1 MAQESRLVVVI
12 DSQNAERNAR
22 NLGNELVSIE
32 RKGEFA
38 SKSMDSLSVATRA
51 LAGHMAGLV
60 TVGAAISK
68 MDTYTGL
75 QNRLKLVTN
84 NQAELN
90 KATEDTFQIAQ
101 KTYSAWDSVLQVYQ
115 RFSDNAKTL
124 NLTMDDT
131 ARLTETVSKAVAISG
146 ASAEAADAALV
157 QFGQALASGTLR
169 GEELNS
175 VMEQTPA
182 LAKAIAK
189 GMGITVGELRSVAA
203 EGKITSQEI
212 VKALRNVQDEVD
224 ALFAKTD
231 ITIGQSLTLLNN
243 EITKFVGEAGKGSG
257 AAQALSGSIQLLA
270 NNLNLIADSA
280 FAIGIGLMT
289 KAVLTKTVAVQA
301 SIAAS
306 TKQVFATIAERNA
319 NIAAAKAEVESA
331 LAEAQSTQVTLTNIK
346 ATHAQIM
353 AEIELEKVRLKAQI
367 TEQGRTA
374 TITRMAQLGRL
385 QAQVALEVAAA
396 ETAQSASSARLSAA
410 LTAQSVATSRL
421 ALAKSALMA
430 IFSPMGLAI
439 AATAASFYLLS
450 SSSDEVKESLAT
462 QSDSVSDLT
471 DKYIKLN
478 TVQALTEGVRLR
490 KEIEQQNDA
499 IDDASGAIKRFAY
512 IQKELFK
519 LSGSDYEDYQNAIK
533 SIATGAS
540 DAGDLLKKMISSGRF
555 SQTQIDKLIEFSS
568 AVAESKNK
576 IEQGNTALKLLNA
589 TSGQHVEVTAESI
602 KQLTIQTNLTKVAT
616 QNFTD
621 MKTQMLDSLR
631 AQVEFI
637 RLNGGSEEQV
647 KSLNKVIQAYSLNQ
661 ISATDAVS
669 KFNSTAKVPVDN
681 IKKLQEYAIKTDQ
694 SKIALN
700 QANAELKKQN
710 DLRNEYLKQHQTV
723 LGAQQGETNELNNQV
738 AAQEKLN
745 KLRDNANKDN
755 LKNDFLIKNTK
766 AFGGGEKGLDKARA
780 ASEFYTDNKIPMT
793 RSLTGQEYAIFEAW
807 YKKQKEVKD
816 LQESIS
822 ESTRKQTKEVE
833 KQTKEAAK
841 QAVLLA
847 GNDEKSR
854 NMLRVYLAFRNAGLG
869 DKQARVM
876 TAQVGRE
883 TDFRNEAMFGSHKDA
898 NNGYT
903 NTGFLS
909 WQKSRSTKLMQSLQ
923 GQGVL
928 DKNGKIQQT
937 QDALDAMA
945 KHAVQEAM
953 TDKSYSKSKAAL
965 LNDDLD
971 YRSLERIVAK
981 NLVGWDYD
989 GKKLGKAKASQHLA
1003 KQDSYYN
1010 QLSKILGDNP
1020 EAVSKA
1026 IGDLSKLEDEA
1037 YKARAK
1043 TLEEVKQLQAT
1054 YDSETVARSK
1064 KREEEINK
1072 ATILGQSNLIPKINE
1087 RYDAE
1092 DKLAQKQFDFE
1103 VNGYKWTEEQKL
1115 DYTYET
1121 NSLRLVAE
1129 GKLSEDQR
1137 KVALDGLKL
1146 QKQQEL
1152 GLLKLAQ
1159 EQRLFQARLSL
1170 LSETQAMQERYRLER
1185 EEIHKNTKLSIE
1197 ERQKLIALSKA
1208 NQDKETRDKVNNA
1221 VQNWGGIQAD
1231 MNGTGEFFRQDQE
1244 RFSRLNAAN
1253 DLADSQFA
1261 ATDLN
1266 EQNSLD
1272 GLNAQFEA
1280 GLIKQQ
1286 DYENQKTAII
1296 QAAQDQRNQ
1305 IAAEH
1310 AKNVQDIED
1319 KYQQDRL
1326 NTQIAFG
1333 GQMMGSLTSM
1343 FGSMFGEQSKA
1354 YKIMFAADKAYAIAA
1369 AGIAIQQNIAAASK
1383 AGFPLNIPLI
1393 AGAVA
1398 QGASIIANI
1407 RAIKDQG
1414 FADGGYTGSGRKYE
1428 PAGIVHKGEVVWSQ
1442 EDIKRW
1448 GGVGLVENMRK
1459 SANPEAF
1466 INNHAINNTS
1476 AENVFNRS
1484 FLSSKAFNDNQNISN
1499 IFNRPTRENQIIVNA
1514 FKPSKDAASRSEDVQ
1529 SITNQYAGNNT
1540 SFSEVLDKSIQS
1552 SKSFNASKSIIS
1564 SLSNSKVLNSN
1575 VSNSTVQN
1583 AEKELLKEVSIF
1595 KDNGFADGGYTGKGK
1610 KYEIAGAVHKGEIVW
1625 SQDDI
1630 KKWGGVD
1637 KVEQMRRATSPESFV
1652 SNYAQNHTTFESILN
1667 RANQSSRIFNQS
1679 KEISNIFNKS
1689 VQDDQIIYKGNGN
1702 VPTSA
1707 TSDLYHDGKV
1717 YFSSNG
1723 LVQDR
1728 SNLDDVQ
1735 DFTLGRTSRPQAEI
1749 MPSIEPSTPTINF
1762 KIEVINQV
1770 SGATVEA
1777 EQLDEQ
1783 TVRIIVTDE
1792 LDKQLPRKVP
1802 KLVSD
1807 QIANPNSTISR
1818 SLTENTTARRNRT

>member
-1 MAQESRLVVVI
+1 MAVFYCLEESQMAQEARLVIVI
-12 DSQNAERNAR
+12 DSERAKR
-22 NLGNELVSIE
+22 TAQDLSVELDSITK
-32 RKGEFA
+32 KGDFA
-38 SKSMDSLSVATRA
+38 SKSMDRMSVATRA
-51 LAGHMAGLV
+51 LAGYMAGLL
-60 TVGAAISK
+60 TVGSAISK

-84 NQAELN
+84 NQVELN
-90 KATEDTFQIAQ
+90 KATEDTFRIAQ

-212 VKALRNVQDEVD
+212 VKALKNVQDEVD

-396 ETAQSASSARLSAA
+396 ETAQSAASSRLSAA

-555 SQTQIDKLIEFSS
+555 SQNQIDKLIEFSS

-589 TSGQHVEVTAESI
+589 TSRQHVEVTAESI

-669 KFNSTAKVPVDN
+669 KFNSTAKIPAEN
-681 IKKLQEYAIKTDQ
+681 IKGLQDHATKTDQ

-723 LGAQQGETNELNNQV
+723 LAAQQGETNELNNQV

-745 KLRDNANKDN
+745 KLRDNANKDI

-793 RSLTGQEYAIFEAW
+793 RSLTSQEAAIFEAW
-807 YKKQKEVKD
+807 YKKQKEAKD
-816 LQESIS
+816 LQESIT
-822 ESTRKQTKEVE
+822 ESSRKQTKESE
-833 KQTKEAAK
+833 KKLKITQAELEVAKRSAALIESSGLGK
-841 QAVLLA
+841 YAESKGIPSSVIAGLLA
-847 GNDEKSR
+847 QESQGIREAKSHTGAIGYFQTTSGYRKQNNMSVADSYDLEKSGKIVID
-854 NMLRVYLAFRNAGLG
+854 NIAKVYEKTGDLAQAILSHNAGEG
-869 DKQARVM
+869 GARQFTKTGKVKGS
-876 TAQVGRE
+876 AE
-883 TDFRNEAMFGSHKDA
+883 RNKEVSQ
-898 NNGYT
+898 Y
-903 NTGFLS
+903 
-909 WQKSRSTKLMQSLQ
+909 
-923 GQGVL
+923 
-928 DKNGKIQQT
+928 
-937 QDALDAMA
+937 
-945 KHAVQEAM
+945 
-953 TDKSYSKSKAAL
+953 
-965 LNDDLD
+965 
-971 YRSLERIVAK
+971 VAK
-981 NLVGWDYD
+981 VSRYSDIIAGGVGKGGLSD
-989 GKKLGKAKASQHLA
+989 GDSDRAYGKQ
-1003 KQDSYYN
+1003 
-1010 QLSKILGDNP
+1010 I
-1020 EAVSKA
+1020 
-1026 IGDLSKLEDEA
+1026 
-1037 YKARAK
+1037 KAR
-1043 TLEEVKQLQAT
+1043 LELVKQGLNLQEQYEEEQAKRT
-1054 YDSETVARSK
+1054 KARN
-1064 KREEEINK
+1064 EEINL
-1072 ATILGQSNLIPKINE
+1072 AQQTGQTALIPKIKE
-1087 RYDAE
+1087 RYKAQDELA
-1092 DKLAQKQFDFE
+1092 KLQQDFE
-1103 VNGYKWTEEQKL
+1103 VNGYKWTEKQKL
-1115 DYTYET
+1115 EYTYET

-1137 KVALDGLKL
+1137 KVALGGLEL

-1159 EQRLFQARLSL
+1159 EQRLFQAEQFMLGEMERIKKRYALEYDEISKITDL
-1170 LSETQAMQERYRLER
+1170 EERRRKMSAFQADFIRNGVGNPTIDQYDTSSQFLKSTNYTKPKQTNMQVLDEDYAQTYQKLKDNLAAVLESEKASYQERLEA
-1185 EEIHKNTKLSIE
+1185 
-1197 ERQKLIALSKA
+1197 ERVFKEARQQMDNEYHLKA
-1208 NQDKETRDKVNNA
+1208 IDARKADHDSQLQLYSQMISSASST
-1221 VQNWGGIQAD
+1221 WGGLTQIVKDAR
-1231 MNGTGEFFRQDQE
+1231 GEN
-1244 RFSRLNAAN
+1244 SRSFKAMFIAQQSFAIASAIISAHL
-1253 DLADSQFA
+1253 A
-1261 ATDLN
+1261 ATQVAADATIPFFGAKIAASTAMLAMGYAN
-1266 EQNSLD
+1266 
-1272 GLNAQFEA
+1272 A
-1280 GLIKQQ
+1280 GLI
-1286 DYENQKTAII
+1286 A
-1296 QAAQDQRNQ
+1296 
-1305 IAAEH
+1305 
-1310 AKNVQDIED
+1310 
-1319 KYQQDRL
+1319 
-1326 NTQIAFG
+1326 
-1333 GQMMGSLTSM
+1333 GQT
-1343 FGSMFGEQSKA
+1343 
-1354 YKIMFAADKAYAIAA
+1354 I
-1369 AGIAIQQNIAAASK
+1369 
-1383 AGFPLNIPLI
+1383 AGF
-1393 AGAVA
+1393 
-1398 QGASIIANI
+1398 S
-1407 RAIKDQG
+1407 
-1414 FADGGYTGSGRKYE
+1414 DGGFTGSGGKYQ
-1428 PAGIVHKGEVVWSQ
+1428 PAGIVHKGEIVWSQ

-1448 GGVGLVENMRK
+1448 GGVGLVEKMRK

-1466 INNHAINNTS
+1466 LNN
-1476 AENVFNRS
+1476 
-1484 FLSSKAFNDNQNISN
+1484 
-1499 IFNRPTRENQIIVNA
+1499 
-1514 FKPSKDAASRSEDVQ
+1514 
-1529 SITNQYAGNNT
+1529 
-1540 SFSEVLDKSIQS
+1540 
-1552 SKSFNASKSIIS
+1552 NAS
-1564 SLSNSKVLNSN
+1564 
-1575 VSNSTVQN
+1575 
-1583 AEKELLKEVSIF
+1583 
-1595 KDNGFADGGYTGKGK
+1595 ADS
-1610 KYEIAGAVHKGEIVW
+1610 V
-1625 SQDDI
+1625 
-1630 KKWGGVD
+1630 
-1637 KVEQMRRATSPESFV
+1637 MRRAMMSSNAFIES
-1652 SNYAQNHTTFESILN
+1652 QK
-1667 RANQSSRIFNQS
+1667 QSDIFNQP
-1679 KEISNIFNKS
+1679 
-1689 VQDDQIIYKGNGN
+1689 VQDTQIIYKGNRS
-1702 VPTSA
+1702 VPITSSSA
-1707 TSDLYHDGKV
+1707 SSDLFHDGKV

-1723 LVQDR
+1723 FVQDR
-1728 SNLDDVQ
+1728 SNLEDVQ
-1735 DFTLGRTSRPQAEI
+1735 DFTMGQAARPQAEI
-1749 MPSIEPSTPTINF
+1749 MPSIEPASPTINF

-1783 TVRIIVTDE
+1783 TVRIIVKDE
-1792 LDKQLPRKVP
+1792 LDKQLPRTVP

-1807 QIANPNSTISR
+1807 QIGNPNSTISR
-1818 SLTENTTARRNRT
+1818 SLAENTTARRNR

>member
-1 MAQESRLVVVI
+1 
-12 DSQNAERNAR
+12 
-22 NLGNELVSIE
+22 
-32 RKGEFA
+32 
-38 SKSMDSLSVATRA
+38 
-51 LAGHMAGLV
+51 
-60 TVGAAISK
+60 
-68 MDTYTGL
+68 
-75 QNRLKLVTN
+75 
-84 NQAELN
+84 
-90 KATEDTFQIAQ
+90 
-101 KTYSAWDSVLQVYQ
+101 

-212 VKALRNVQDEVD
+212 VKALKNVQDEVD

-396 ETAQSASSARLSAA
+396 ETAQSAASSRLSAA

-555 SQTQIDKLIEFSS
+555 SQNQIDKLIEFSS

-589 TSGQHVEVTAESI
+589 TSRQHVEVTAESI

-669 KFNSTAKVPVDN
+669 KFNSTAKIPAEN
-681 IKKLQEYAIKTDQ
+681 IKGLQDHATKTDQ

-723 LGAQQGETNELNNQV
+723 LAAQQGETNELNNQV

-745 KLRDNANKDN
+745 KLRDNANKDI

-793 RSLTGQEYAIFEAW
+793 RSLTSQEAAIFEAW
-807 YKKQKEVKD
+807 YKKQKEAKD
-816 LQESIS
+816 LQESIT
-822 ESTRKQTKEVE
+822 ESSRKQTKESE
-833 KQTKEAAK
+833 KKLKITQAELEVAKRSAALIESSGLGK
-841 QAVLLA
+841 YAESKGIPSSVIAGLLA
-847 GNDEKSR
+847 QESQGIREAKSHTGAIGYFQTTSGYRKQNNMSVADSYDLEKSGKIVID
-854 NMLRVYLAFRNAGLG
+854 NIAKVYEKTGDLAQAILSHNAGEG
-869 DKQARVM
+869 GARQFTKTGKVKGS
-876 TAQVGRE
+876 AE
-883 TDFRNEAMFGSHKDA
+883 RNKEVSQ
-898 NNGYT
+898 Y
-903 NTGFLS
+903 
-909 WQKSRSTKLMQSLQ
+909 
-923 GQGVL
+923 
-928 DKNGKIQQT
+928 
-937 QDALDAMA
+937 
-945 KHAVQEAM
+945 
-953 TDKSYSKSKAAL
+953 
-965 LNDDLD
+965 
-971 YRSLERIVAK
+971 VAK
-981 NLVGWDYD
+981 VSRYSDIIAGGVGKGGLSD
-989 GKKLGKAKASQHLA
+989 GDSDRAYGKQ
-1003 KQDSYYN
+1003 
-1010 QLSKILGDNP
+1010 I
-1020 EAVSKA
+1020 
-1026 IGDLSKLEDEA
+1026 
-1037 YKARAK
+1037 KAR
-1043 TLEEVKQLQAT
+1043 LELVKQGLNLQEQYEEEQAKRT
-1054 YDSETVARSK
+1054 KARN
-1064 KREEEINK
+1064 EEINL
-1072 ATILGQSNLIPKINE
+1072 AQQTGQTALIPKIKE
-1087 RYDAE
+1087 RYKAQDELA
-1092 DKLAQKQFDFE
+1092 KLQQDFE
-1103 VNGYKWTEEQKL
+1103 VNGYKWTEKQKL
-1115 DYTYET
+1115 EYTYET

-1137 KVALDGLKL
+1137 KVALGGLEL

-1159 EQRLFQARLSL
+1159 EQRLFQAEQFMLGEMERIKKRYALEYDEISKITDL
-1170 LSETQAMQERYRLER
+1170 EERRRKMSAFQADFIRNGVGNPTIDQYDTSSQFLKSTNYTKPKQTNMQVLDEDYAQTYQKLKDNLAAVLESEKASYQERLEA
-1185 EEIHKNTKLSIE
+1185 
-1197 ERQKLIALSKA
+1197 ERVFKEARQQMDNEYHLKA
-1208 NQDKETRDKVNNA
+1208 IDARKADHDSQLQLYSQMISSASST
-1221 VQNWGGIQAD
+1221 WGGLTQIVKDAR
-1231 MNGTGEFFRQDQE
+1231 GEN
-1244 RFSRLNAAN
+1244 SRSFKAMFIAQQSFAIASAIISAHL
-1253 DLADSQFA
+1253 A
-1261 ATDLN
+1261 ATQVAADATIPFFGAKIAASTAMLAMGYAN
-1266 EQNSLD
+1266 
-1272 GLNAQFEA
+1272 A
-1280 GLIKQQ
+1280 GLI
-1286 DYENQKTAII
+1286 A
-1296 QAAQDQRNQ
+1296 
-1305 IAAEH
+1305 
-1310 AKNVQDIED
+1310 
-1319 KYQQDRL
+1319 
-1326 NTQIAFG
+1326 
-1333 GQMMGSLTSM
+1333 GQT
-1343 FGSMFGEQSKA
+1343 
-1354 YKIMFAADKAYAIAA
+1354 I
-1369 AGIAIQQNIAAASK
+1369 
-1383 AGFPLNIPLI
+1383 AGF
-1393 AGAVA
+1393 
-1398 QGASIIANI
+1398 S
-1407 RAIKDQG
+1407 
-1414 FADGGYTGSGRKYE
+1414 DGGFTGSGGKYQ
-1428 PAGIVHKGEVVWSQ
+1428 PAGIVHKGEIVWSQ

-1448 GGVGLVENMRK
+1448 GGVGLVEKMRK

-1466 INNHAINNTS
+1466 LNN
-1476 AENVFNRS
+1476 
-1484 FLSSKAFNDNQNISN
+1484 
-1499 IFNRPTRENQIIVNA
+1499 
-1514 FKPSKDAASRSEDVQ
+1514 
-1529 SITNQYAGNNT
+1529 
-1540 SFSEVLDKSIQS
+1540 
-1552 SKSFNASKSIIS
+1552 NAS
-1564 SLSNSKVLNSN
+1564 
-1575 VSNSTVQN
+1575 
-1583 AEKELLKEVSIF
+1583 
-1595 KDNGFADGGYTGKGK
+1595 ADS
-1610 KYEIAGAVHKGEIVW
+1610 V
-1625 SQDDI
+1625 
-1630 KKWGGVD
+1630 
-1637 KVEQMRRATSPESFV
+1637 MRRAMMSSSAFIESQKQ
-1652 SNYAQNHTTFESILN
+1652 AD
-1667 RANQSSRIFNQS
+1667 IFNQP
-1679 KEISNIFNKS
+1679 
-1689 VQDDQIIYKGNGN
+1689 VQDTQIIYKGNRDT
-1702 VPTSA
+1702 PKLASSA
-1707 TSDLYHDGKV
+1707 NSDLFHDGKV

-1723 LVQDR
+1723 IVQDR

-1749 MPSIEPSTPTINF
+1749 MPSIEQSSPTINF
-1762 KIEVINQV
+1762 KIEVVNQV

-1777 EQLDEQ
+1777 EQLDEK

-1818 SLTENTTARRNRT
+1818 SLTENTTARRNR

>member
-1 MAQESRLVVVI
+1 MAQESRLVIVI

-51 LAGHMAGLV
+51 LAGHMAGLL
-60 TVGAAISK
+60 TVGSAISK

-90 KATEDTFQIAQ
+90 KATEDTFRIAQ

-212 VKALRNVQDEVD
+212 VKALRNVESDVD

-257 AAQALSGSIQLLA
+257 AAQVLAGSVQTLA
-270 NNLNLIADSA
+270 SNIDLIADGA
-280 FAIGIGLMT
+280 LVVGIGYITRAILIKSAAIKEGMAST
-289 KAVLTKTVAVQA
+289 LASRQA
-301 SIAAS
+301 SVLNAQAEYAEATAAL
-306 TKQVFATIAERNA
+306 N
-319 NIAAAKAEVESA
+319 AAKAH
-331 LAEAQSTQVTLTNIK
+331 LANVRATNAETQAK
-346 ATHAQIM
+346 FGATA
-353 AEIELEKVRLKAQI
+353 A
-367 TEQGRTA
+367 A
-374 TITRMAQLGRL
+374 TRYA
-385 QAQVALEVAAA
+385 QAQAAV
-396 ETAQSASSARLSAA
+396 TAATNAQTAAQTRLSAA
-410 LTAQSVATSRL
+410 SSLVGSIGSRAL
-421 ALAKSALMA
+421 GLIGGPIGAITLGVSALAATYTYFKGKAEEANRTLAEQAEVANRTAEELKGLKGEAKTKAINDLTTAFKAQNEELKKTEMAVGSALIDIQNYGKGNVELTRISNEARLGTISYKEAMEQ
-430 IFSPMGLAI
+430 LAKQKLPPSLRD
-439 AATAASFYLLS
+439 AL
-450 SSSDEVKESLAT
+450 KE
-462 QSDSVSDLT
+462 QI
-471 DKYIKLN
+471 DKYNEAYEKADKTKTAIKLFGIEV
-478 TVQALTEGVRLR
+478 TLTGN
-490 KEIEQQNDA
+490 KAQNAAIEQQKHADA
-499 IDDASGAIKRFAY
+499 
-512 IQKELFK
+512 
-519 LSGSDYEDYQNAIK
+519 
-533 SIATGAS
+533 
-540 DAGDLLKKMISSGRF
+540 
-555 SQTQIDKLIEFSS
+555 
-568 AVAESKNK
+568 
-576 IEQGNTALKLLNA
+576 
-589 TSGQHVEVTAESI
+589 
-602 KQLTIQTNLTKVAT
+602 
-616 QNFTD
+616 
-621 MKTQMLDSLR
+621 
-631 AQVEFI
+631 
-637 RLNGGSEEQV
+637 
-647 KSLNKVIQAYSLNQ
+647 
-661 ISATDAVS
+661 
-669 KFNSTAKVPVDN
+669 
-681 IKKLQEYAIKTDQ
+681 
-694 SKIALN
+694 
-700 QANAELKKQN
+700 
-710 DLRNEYLKQHQTV
+710 
-723 LGAQQGETNELNNQV
+723 
-738 AAQEKLN
+738 
-745 KLRDNANKDN
+745 
-755 LKNDFLIKNTK
+755 IKNTK
-766 AFGGGEKGLDKARA
+766 QAADEAQKSLQKLYADKLWDTQFVEIVMKKGFSESQANDLLKLYKDSLAKGLKAADREA
-780 ASEFYTDNKIPMT
+780 MKALTDTWKAEESIKAITDARTDSIREQNKELKNQQKVLSVNAKVLANASKFGFADLESKYKLPSGTLSAIHMIESKGNAKAYNKE
-793 RSLTGQEYAIFEAW
+793 TGATGGFQFLEGTA
-807 YKKQKEVKD
+807 KQYGVKD
-816 LQESIS
+816 RTDLAQSAEG
-822 ESTRKQTKEVE
+822 
-833 KQTKEAAK
+833 AAK
-841 QAVLLA
+841 YMSYLLKLFKGDLEKAVRAYHA
-847 GNDEKSR
+847 GEGNVMKGKGIGKNNNQYWKDYQSY
-854 NMLRVYLAFRNAGLG
+854 MAGI
-869 DKQARVM
+869 
-876 TAQVGRE
+876 
-883 TDFRNEAMFGSHKDA
+883 
-898 NNGYT
+898 NGYSAGDISSKDFDKLIQDT
-903 NTGFLS
+903 
-909 WQKSRSTKLMQSLQ
+909 TKMAEEQAKLRLQ
-923 GQGVL
+923 LENEVANQVT
-928 DKNGKIQQT
+928 KIR
-937 QDALDAMA
+937 
-945 KHAVQEAM
+945 
-953 TDKSYSKSKAAL
+953 
-965 LNDDLD
+965 ND
-971 YRSLERIVAK
+971 
-981 NLVGWDYD
+981 
-989 GKKLGKAKASQHLA
+989 LA
-1003 KQDSYYN
+1003 K
-1010 QLSKILGDNP
+1010 
-1020 EAVSKA
+1020 
-1026 IGDLSKLEDEA
+1026 KLEDVDKANFSPERKA
-1037 YKARAK
+1037 EIKAELQARADNDIAIA
-1043 TLEEVKQLQAT
+1043 EQAT
-1054 YDSETVARSK
+1054 KTKLDSFRDYTK
-1064 KREEEINK
+1064 
-1072 ATILGQSNLIPKINE
+1072 
-1087 RYDAE
+1087 
-1092 DKLAQKQFDFE
+1092 
-1103 VNGYKWTEEQKL
+1103 TEEQILKDSYAKRQFEAEHDL
-1115 DYTYET
+1115 DLT
-1121 NSLRLVAE
+1121 N
-1129 GKLSEDQR
+1129 DQR
-1137 KVALDGLKL
+1137 KEAVDLLAQQLK
-1146 QKQQEL
+1146 QEL
-1152 GLLKLAQ
+1152 GLMQLAQ

-1185 EEIHKNTKLSIE
+1185 EEILKNTKLSIE

-1231 MNGTGEFFRQDQE
+1231 MNGAGEFFRQDQE

-1305 IAAEH
+1305 IATEY
-1310 AKNVQDIED
+1310 AKNAQDIED

-1414 FADGGYTGSGRKYE
+1414 FAEGGYTGRGGKYQ

-1448 GGVGLVENMRK
+1448 GGVGLVEKMRK

-1466 INNHAINNTS
+1466 LNN
-1476 AENVFNRS
+1476 
-1484 FLSSKAFNDNQNISN
+1484 
-1499 IFNRPTRENQIIVNA
+1499 
-1514 FKPSKDAASRSEDVQ
+1514 
-1529 SITNQYAGNNT
+1529 
-1540 SFSEVLDKSIQS
+1540 
-1552 SKSFNASKSIIS
+1552 NAS
-1564 SLSNSKVLNSN
+1564 
-1575 VSNSTVQN
+1575 
-1583 AEKELLKEVSIF
+1583 
-1595 KDNGFADGGYTGKGK
+1595 ADS
-1610 KYEIAGAVHKGEIVW
+1610 V
-1625 SQDDI
+1625 
-1630 KKWGGVD
+1630 
-1637 KVEQMRRATSPESFV
+1637 MRRAMMSSNAYIESQKQ
-1652 SNYAQNHTTFESILN
+1652 AD
-1667 RANQSSRIFNQS
+1667 IFNQS
-1679 KEISNIFNKS
+1679 
-1689 VQDDQIIYKGNGN
+1689 VQDTQIIYKVNRDT
-1702 VPTSA
+1702 PKLASSA
-1707 TSDLYHDGKV
+1707 NSDLFHDGKV

-1723 LVQDR
+1723 LVQNR

-1735 DFTLGRTSRPQAEI
+1735 DFTLGRISRPQAEM

-1807 QIANPNSTISR
+1807 QIGNPNSTISR
-1818 SLTENTTARRNRT
+1818 SLTENTTARRNR

>member
-1 MAQESRLVVVI
+1 MAQEARLVIVI
-12 DSQNAERNAR
+12 DSERAKR
-22 NLGNELVSIE
+22 TAQDLSVELDSITK
-32 RKGEFA
+32 KGDFA
-38 SKSMDSLSVATRA
+38 SKSMDRMSVATRA
-51 LAGHMAGLV
+51 LAGYMAGLL
-60 TVGAAISK
+60 TVGSAISK

-84 NQAELN
+84 NQVELN
-90 KATEDTFQIAQ
+90 KATEDTFRIAQ

-212 VKALRNVQDEVD
+212 VKALKNVQDEVD

-396 ETAQSASSARLSAA
+396 ETAQSAASSRLSAA

-430 IFSPMGLAI
+430 IFSPMGLAF

-555 SQTQIDKLIEFSS
+555 SQNQIDKLIEFSS

-589 TSGQHVEVTAESI
+589 TSRQHVEVTAESI

-669 KFNSTAKVPVDN
+669 KFNSTAKIPAEN
-681 IKKLQEYAIKTDQ
+681 IKGLQDHATKTDQ

-723 LGAQQGETNELNNQV
+723 LAAQQGETNELNNQV

-745 KLRDNANKDN
+745 KLRDNANKDI

-793 RSLTGQEYAIFEAW
+793 RSLTSQEAAIFEAW
-807 YKKQKEVKD
+807 YKKQKEAKD
-816 LQESIS
+816 LQESIT
-822 ESTRKQTKEVE
+822 ESSRKQTKESE
-833 KQTKEAAK
+833 KKLKITQAELEVAKRSAALIESSGLGK
-841 QAVLLA
+841 YAESKGIPSSVIAGLLA
-847 GNDEKSR
+847 QESQGIREAKSHTGAIGYFQTTSGYRKQNNMSVADSYDLEKSGKIVID
-854 NMLRVYLAFRNAGLG
+854 NIAKVYEKTGDLAQAILSHNAGEG
-869 DKQARVM
+869 GARQFTKTGKVKGS
-876 TAQVGRE
+876 AE
-883 TDFRNEAMFGSHKDA
+883 RNKEVSQ
-898 NNGYT
+898 Y
-903 NTGFLS
+903 
-909 WQKSRSTKLMQSLQ
+909 
-923 GQGVL
+923 
-928 DKNGKIQQT
+928 
-937 QDALDAMA
+937 
-945 KHAVQEAM
+945 
-953 TDKSYSKSKAAL
+953 
-965 LNDDLD
+965 
-971 YRSLERIVAK
+971 VAK
-981 NLVGWDYD
+981 VSRYSDIIAGGVGKGGLSD
-989 GKKLGKAKASQHLA
+989 GDSDRAYGKQ
-1003 KQDSYYN
+1003 
-1010 QLSKILGDNP
+1010 I
-1020 EAVSKA
+1020 
-1026 IGDLSKLEDEA
+1026 
-1037 YKARAK
+1037 KAR
-1043 TLEEVKQLQAT
+1043 LELVKQGLNLQEQYEEEQAKRT
-1054 YDSETVARSK
+1054 KARN
-1064 KREEEINK
+1064 EEINL
-1072 ATILGQSNLIPKINE
+1072 AQQTGQTALIPKIKE
-1087 RYDAE
+1087 RYKAQDELA
-1092 DKLAQKQFDFE
+1092 KLQQDFE
-1103 VNGYKWTEEQKL
+1103 VNGYKWTEKQKL
-1115 DYTYET
+1115 EYTYET

-1137 KVALDGLKL
+1137 KVALGGLEL

-1159 EQRLFQARLSL
+1159 EQRLFQAEQFMLGEMERIKKRYALEYDEISKITDL
-1170 LSETQAMQERYRLER
+1170 EERRRKMSAFQADFIRNGVGNPTIDQYDTSSQFLKSTNYTKPKQTNMQVLDEDYAQTYQKLKDNLAAVLESEKASYQERLEA
-1185 EEIHKNTKLSIE
+1185 
-1197 ERQKLIALSKA
+1197 ERVFKEARQQMDNEYHLKA
-1208 NQDKETRDKVNNA
+1208 IDARKADHDSQLQLYSQMISSASST
-1221 VQNWGGIQAD
+1221 WGGLTQIVKDAR
-1231 MNGTGEFFRQDQE
+1231 GEN
-1244 RFSRLNAAN
+1244 SRSFKAMFIAQQSFAIASAIISAHL
-1253 DLADSQFA
+1253 A
-1261 ATDLN
+1261 ATQVAADATIPFFGAKIAASTAMLAMGYAN
-1266 EQNSLD
+1266 
-1272 GLNAQFEA
+1272 A
-1280 GLIKQQ
+1280 GLI
-1286 DYENQKTAII
+1286 A
-1296 QAAQDQRNQ
+1296 
-1305 IAAEH
+1305 
-1310 AKNVQDIED
+1310 
-1319 KYQQDRL
+1319 
-1326 NTQIAFG
+1326 
-1333 GQMMGSLTSM
+1333 GQT
-1343 FGSMFGEQSKA
+1343 
-1354 YKIMFAADKAYAIAA
+1354 I
-1369 AGIAIQQNIAAASK
+1369 
-1383 AGFPLNIPLI
+1383 AGF
-1393 AGAVA
+1393 
-1398 QGASIIANI
+1398 S
-1407 RAIKDQG
+1407 
-1414 FADGGYTGSGRKYE
+1414 DGGFTGSGGKYQ
-1428 PAGIVHKGEVVWSQ
+1428 PAGIVHKGEIVWSQ

-1448 GGVGLVENMRK
+1448 GGVGLVEKMRK

-1466 INNHAINNTS
+1466 LNN
-1476 AENVFNRS
+1476 
-1484 FLSSKAFNDNQNISN
+1484 
-1499 IFNRPTRENQIIVNA
+1499 
-1514 FKPSKDAASRSEDVQ
+1514 
-1529 SITNQYAGNNT
+1529 
-1540 SFSEVLDKSIQS
+1540 
-1552 SKSFNASKSIIS
+1552 NAS
-1564 SLSNSKVLNSN
+1564 
-1575 VSNSTVQN
+1575 
-1583 AEKELLKEVSIF
+1583 
-1595 KDNGFADGGYTGKGK
+1595 ADS
-1610 KYEIAGAVHKGEIVW
+1610 V
-1625 SQDDI
+1625 
-1630 KKWGGVD
+1630 
-1637 KVEQMRRATSPESFV
+1637 MRRAMMSSNAFIES
-1652 SNYAQNHTTFESILN
+1652 QK
-1667 RANQSSRIFNQS
+1667 QSDIFNQP
-1679 KEISNIFNKS
+1679 
-1689 VQDDQIIYKGNGN
+1689 VQDTQIIYKGNRS
-1702 VPTSA
+1702 VPITSSSA
-1707 TSDLYHDGKV
+1707 SSDLFHDGKV

-1723 LVQDR
+1723 FVQDR
-1728 SNLDDVQ
+1728 SNLEDVQ
-1735 DFTLGRTSRPQAEI
+1735 DFTMGQAARPQAEI
-1749 MPSIEPSTPTINF
+1749 MPSIEPASPTINF

-1783 TVRIIVTDE
+1783 TVRIIVKDE
-1792 LDKQLPRKVP
+1792 LDKQLPRTVP

-1807 QIANPNSTISR
+1807 QIGNPNSTISR
-1818 SLTENTTARRNRT
+1818 SLTENTTVRRNR

>member
-1 MAQESRLVVVI
+1 MAQEARLVIVI
-12 DSQNAERNAR
+12 DSERAKR
-22 NLGNELVSIE
+22 TAQDLSVELDSITK
-32 RKGEFA
+32 KGDFA
-38 SKSMDSLSVATRA
+38 SKSMDRMSVATRA
-51 LAGHMAGLV
+51 LAGYMAGLL
-60 TVGAAISK
+60 TVGSAISK

-84 NQAELN
+84 NQVELN
-90 KATEDTFQIAQ
+90 KATEDTFRIAQ

-212 VKALRNVQDEVD
+212 VKALKNVQDEVD

-396 ETAQSASSARLSAA
+396 ETAQSAASSRLSAA

-555 SQTQIDKLIEFSS
+555 SLNQIDKLIEFSS

-589 TSGQHVEVTAESI
+589 TSRQHVEVTAESI

-669 KFNSTAKVPVDN
+669 KFNSTAKIPAEN
-681 IKKLQEYAIKTDQ
+681 IKGLQDHATKTDQ

-723 LGAQQGETNELNNQV
+723 LAAQQGETNELNNQV

-745 KLRDNANKDN
+745 KLRDNANKDI

-793 RSLTGQEYAIFEAW
+793 RSLTSQEAAIFEAW
-807 YKKQKEVKD
+807 YKKQKEAKD
-816 LQESIS
+816 LQESIT
-822 ESTRKQTKEVE
+822 ESSRKQTKESE
-833 KQTKEAAK
+833 KKLKITQAELEVAKRSAALIESSGLGK
-841 QAVLLA
+841 YAESKGIPSSVIAGLLA
-847 GNDEKSR
+847 QESQGIREAKSHTGAIGYFQTTSGYRKQNNMSVADSYDLEKSGKIVID
-854 NMLRVYLAFRNAGLG
+854 NIAKVYEKTGDLAQAILSHNAGEG
-869 DKQARVM
+869 GARQFTKTGKVKGS
-876 TAQVGRE
+876 AE
-883 TDFRNEAMFGSHKDA
+883 RNKEVSQ
-898 NNGYT
+898 Y
-903 NTGFLS
+903 
-909 WQKSRSTKLMQSLQ
+909 
-923 GQGVL
+923 
-928 DKNGKIQQT
+928 
-937 QDALDAMA
+937 
-945 KHAVQEAM
+945 
-953 TDKSYSKSKAAL
+953 
-965 LNDDLD
+965 
-971 YRSLERIVAK
+971 VAK
-981 NLVGWDYD
+981 VSRYSDIIAGGVGKGGLSD
-989 GKKLGKAKASQHLA
+989 GDSDRAYGKQ
-1003 KQDSYYN
+1003 
-1010 QLSKILGDNP
+1010 I
-1020 EAVSKA
+1020 
-1026 IGDLSKLEDEA
+1026 
-1037 YKARAK
+1037 KAR
-1043 TLEEVKQLQAT
+1043 LELVKQGLNLQEQYEEEQAKRT
-1054 YDSETVARSK
+1054 KARN
-1064 KREEEINK
+1064 EEINL
-1072 ATILGQSNLIPKINE
+1072 AQQTGQTALIPKIKE
-1087 RYDAE
+1087 RYKAQDELA
-1092 DKLAQKQFDFE
+1092 KLQQDFE
-1103 VNGYKWTEEQKL
+1103 VNGYKWTEKQKL
-1115 DYTYET
+1115 EYTYET

-1137 KVALDGLKL
+1137 KVALGGLEL

-1159 EQRLFQARLSL
+1159 EQRLFQAEQFMLGEMERIKKRYALEYDEISKITDL
-1170 LSETQAMQERYRLER
+1170 EERRRKMSAFQADFIRNGVGNPTIDQYDTSSQFLKSTNYTKPKQTNMQVLDEDYAQTYQKLKDNLAAVLESEKASYQERLEA
-1185 EEIHKNTKLSIE
+1185 
-1197 ERQKLIALSKA
+1197 ERVFKEARQQMDNEYHLKA
-1208 NQDKETRDKVNNA
+1208 IDARKADHDSQLQLYSQMISSASST
-1221 VQNWGGIQAD
+1221 WGGLTQIVKDAR
-1231 MNGTGEFFRQDQE
+1231 GEN
-1244 RFSRLNAAN
+1244 SRSFKAMFIAQQSFAIASAIISAHL
-1253 DLADSQFA
+1253 A
-1261 ATDLN
+1261 ATQVAADATIPFFGAKIAASTAMLAMGYAN
-1266 EQNSLD
+1266 
-1272 GLNAQFEA
+1272 A
-1280 GLIKQQ
+1280 GLI
-1286 DYENQKTAII
+1286 A
-1296 QAAQDQRNQ
+1296 
-1305 IAAEH
+1305 
-1310 AKNVQDIED
+1310 
-1319 KYQQDRL
+1319 
-1326 NTQIAFG
+1326 
-1333 GQMMGSLTSM
+1333 GQT
-1343 FGSMFGEQSKA
+1343 
-1354 YKIMFAADKAYAIAA
+1354 I
-1369 AGIAIQQNIAAASK
+1369 
-1383 AGFPLNIPLI
+1383 AGF
-1393 AGAVA
+1393 
-1398 QGASIIANI
+1398 S
-1407 RAIKDQG
+1407 
-1414 FADGGYTGSGRKYE
+1414 DGGFTGSGGKYQ
-1428 PAGIVHKGEVVWSQ
+1428 PAGIVHKGEIVWSQ

-1448 GGVGLVENMRK
+1448 GGVGLVEKMRK

-1466 INNHAINNTS
+1466 LNN
-1476 AENVFNRS
+1476 
-1484 FLSSKAFNDNQNISN
+1484 
-1499 IFNRPTRENQIIVNA
+1499 
-1514 FKPSKDAASRSEDVQ
+1514 
-1529 SITNQYAGNNT
+1529 
-1540 SFSEVLDKSIQS
+1540 
-1552 SKSFNASKSIIS
+1552 NAS
-1564 SLSNSKVLNSN
+1564 
-1575 VSNSTVQN
+1575 
-1583 AEKELLKEVSIF
+1583 
-1595 KDNGFADGGYTGKGK
+1595 ADS
-1610 KYEIAGAVHKGEIVW
+1610 V
-1625 SQDDI
+1625 
-1630 KKWGGVD
+1630 
-1637 KVEQMRRATSPESFV
+1637 MRRAMMSSNAFIES
-1652 SNYAQNHTTFESILN
+1652 QK
-1667 RANQSSRIFNQS
+1667 QSDIFNQP
-1679 KEISNIFNKS
+1679 
-1689 VQDDQIIYKGNGN
+1689 VQDTQIIYKGNRS
-1702 VPTSA
+1702 VPITSSSA
-1707 TSDLYHDGKV
+1707 SSDLFHDGKV

-1723 LVQDR
+1723 FVQDR
-1728 SNLDDVQ
+1728 SNLEDVQ
-1735 DFTLGRTSRPQAEI
+1735 DFTMGQAARPQAEI
-1749 MPSIEPSTPTINF
+1749 MPSIEPASPTINF

-1783 TVRIIVTDE
+1783 TVRIIVKDE
-1792 LDKQLPRKVP
+1792 LDKQLPRTVP

-1807 QIANPNSTISR
+1807 QIGNPNSTISR
-1818 SLTENTTARRNRT
+1818 SLTENTTVRRNR

>member
-1 MAQESRLVVVI
+1 MAQESRLVIVI

-51 LAGHMAGLV
+51 LAGHMAGLL
-60 TVGAAISK
+60 TVGSAISK

-90 KATEDTFQIAQ
+90 KATEDTFRIAQ

-212 VKALRNVQDEVD
+212 VKALRNVESDVD

-257 AAQALSGSIQLLA
+257 AAQVLAGSVQTLA
-270 NNLNLIADSA
+270 SNLDLIADGA
-280 FAIGIGLMT
+280 LVVGIGYITRAILIKSAAIKEGMAST
-289 KAVLTKTVAVQA
+289 LASRQA
-301 SIAAS
+301 SVLNAQAEYAEATAAL
-306 TKQVFATIAERNA
+306 N
-319 NIAAAKAEVESA
+319 AAKAH
-331 LAEAQSTQVTLTNIK
+331 LANVRATNAETQAK
-346 ATHAQIM
+346 FGATA
-353 AEIELEKVRLKAQI
+353 A
-367 TEQGRTA
+367 A
-374 TITRMAQLGRL
+374 TRYA
-385 QAQVALEVAAA
+385 QAQAAV
-396 ETAQSASSARLSAA
+396 TAATNAQTAAQTRLSAA
-410 LTAQSVATSRL
+410 SSLVGSIGSRAL
-421 ALAKSALMA
+421 GLIGGPIGAITLGVSALAATYTYFKGKAEEANRTLAEQAEVANRTAEELKGLKGEAKTKAINDLTTAFKAQNEELKKTEMAVGSALIDIQNYGKGNVELTRISNEARLGTISYKEAMEQ
-430 IFSPMGLAI
+430 LAKQKLPPSLRD
-439 AATAASFYLLS
+439 AL
-450 SSSDEVKESLAT
+450 KE
-462 QSDSVSDLT
+462 QI
-471 DKYIKLN
+471 DKYNEAYEKADKTKTAIKLFGIEV
-478 TVQALTEGVRLR
+478 TLTGN
-490 KEIEQQNDA
+490 KAQNAAIEQQKHADA
-499 IDDASGAIKRFAY
+499 
-512 IQKELFK
+512 
-519 LSGSDYEDYQNAIK
+519 
-533 SIATGAS
+533 
-540 DAGDLLKKMISSGRF
+540 
-555 SQTQIDKLIEFSS
+555 
-568 AVAESKNK
+568 
-576 IEQGNTALKLLNA
+576 
-589 TSGQHVEVTAESI
+589 
-602 KQLTIQTNLTKVAT
+602 
-616 QNFTD
+616 
-621 MKTQMLDSLR
+621 
-631 AQVEFI
+631 
-637 RLNGGSEEQV
+637 
-647 KSLNKVIQAYSLNQ
+647 
-661 ISATDAVS
+661 
-669 KFNSTAKVPVDN
+669 
-681 IKKLQEYAIKTDQ
+681 
-694 SKIALN
+694 
-700 QANAELKKQN
+700 
-710 DLRNEYLKQHQTV
+710 
-723 LGAQQGETNELNNQV
+723 
-738 AAQEKLN
+738 
-745 KLRDNANKDN
+745 
-755 LKNDFLIKNTK
+755 IKNTK
-766 AFGGGEKGLDKARA
+766 QAADEAQKSLQKLYADKLWDTQFVEIVMKKGFSESQANDLLKLYKDSLAKGLKAADREA
-780 ASEFYTDNKIPMT
+780 MKALTDTWKAEESIKAITDARTDSIREQNKELKNQQKVLSVNAKVLANASKFGFADLESKYKLPSGTLSAIHMIESKGNAKAYNKE
-793 RSLTGQEYAIFEAW
+793 TGATGGFQFLEGTA
-807 YKKQKEVKD
+807 KQYGVKD
-816 LQESIS
+816 RTDLAQSAEG
-822 ESTRKQTKEVE
+822 
-833 KQTKEAAK
+833 AAK
-841 QAVLLA
+841 YMSYLLKLFKGDLEKAVRAYHA
-847 GNDEKSR
+847 GEGNVMKGKGIGKNNNQYWKDYQSY
-854 NMLRVYLAFRNAGLG
+854 MAGI
-869 DKQARVM
+869 
-876 TAQVGRE
+876 
-883 TDFRNEAMFGSHKDA
+883 
-898 NNGYT
+898 NGYSAGDISSKDFDKLIQDT
-903 NTGFLS
+903 
-909 WQKSRSTKLMQSLQ
+909 TKMAEEQAKLRLQ
-923 GQGVL
+923 LENEVANQVT
-928 DKNGKIQQT
+928 KIR
-937 QDALDAMA
+937 
-945 KHAVQEAM
+945 
-953 TDKSYSKSKAAL
+953 
-965 LNDDLD
+965 ND
-971 YRSLERIVAK
+971 
-981 NLVGWDYD
+981 
-989 GKKLGKAKASQHLA
+989 LA
-1003 KQDSYYN
+1003 K
-1010 QLSKILGDNP
+1010 
-1020 EAVSKA
+1020 
-1026 IGDLSKLEDEA
+1026 KLEDVDKANFSPERKA
-1037 YKARAK
+1037 EIKAELQARADNDIAIA
-1043 TLEEVKQLQAT
+1043 EQAT
-1054 YDSETVARSK
+1054 KTKLDSFRDYTK
-1064 KREEEINK
+1064 
-1072 ATILGQSNLIPKINE
+1072 
-1087 RYDAE
+1087 
-1092 DKLAQKQFDFE
+1092 
-1103 VNGYKWTEEQKL
+1103 TEEQILKDSYAKRQFEAEHDL
-1115 DYTYET
+1115 DLT
-1121 NSLRLVAE
+1121 
-1129 GKLSEDQR
+1129 KDQR
-1137 KVALDGLKL
+1137 KEAVDLLAQQLK
-1146 QKQQEL
+1146 QEL
-1152 GLLKLAQ
+1152 GLMQLAQ

-1185 EEIHKNTKLSIE
+1185 EEILKNTKLSIE

-1231 MNGTGEFFRQDQE
+1231 MNGAGEFFRQEQE

-1305 IAAEH
+1305 IATEY
-1310 AKNVQDIED
+1310 AKNAQDIED

-1414 FADGGYTGSGRKYE
+1414 FAEGGYTGRGGKYQ

-1448 GGVGLVENMRK
+1448 GGVGLVEKMRK

-1466 INNHAINNTS
+1466 LNN
-1476 AENVFNRS
+1476 
-1484 FLSSKAFNDNQNISN
+1484 
-1499 IFNRPTRENQIIVNA
+1499 
-1514 FKPSKDAASRSEDVQ
+1514 
-1529 SITNQYAGNNT
+1529 
-1540 SFSEVLDKSIQS
+1540 
-1552 SKSFNASKSIIS
+1552 NAS
-1564 SLSNSKVLNSN
+1564 
-1575 VSNSTVQN
+1575 
-1583 AEKELLKEVSIF
+1583 
-1595 KDNGFADGGYTGKGK
+1595 ADS
-1610 KYEIAGAVHKGEIVW
+1610 V
-1625 SQDDI
+1625 
-1630 KKWGGVD
+1630 
-1637 KVEQMRRATSPESFV
+1637 MRRAMMSSNAFIESQKQ
-1652 SNYAQNHTTFESILN
+1652 AD
-1667 RANQSSRIFNQS
+1667 IFNQS
-1679 KEISNIFNKS
+1679 
-1689 VQDDQIIYKGNGN
+1689 VQDTQIIYKVNRDT
-1702 VPTSA
+1702 PKLASSA
-1707 TSDLYHDGKV
+1707 NSDLFHDGKV

-1723 LVQDR
+1723 LVQNR

-1735 DFTLGRTSRPQAEI
+1735 DFTLGRISRPQAEM

-1807 QIANPNSTISR
+1807 QIGNPNSTISR
-1818 SLTENTTARRNRT
+1818 SLTENTTARRNR

>member
-1 MAQESRLVVVI
+1 MAQEARLVIVI
-12 DSQNAERNAR
+12 DSERAKR
-22 NLGNELVSIE
+22 TAQDLSGELDSITK
-32 RKGEFA
+32 KGDFA
-38 SKSMDSLSVATRA
+38 SKSMDRMSVATRA
-51 LAGHMAGLV
+51 LAGYMAGLL
-60 TVGAAISK
+60 TVGSAISK

-84 NQAELN
+84 NQVELN
-90 KATEDTFQIAQ
+90 KATEDTFRIAQ

-212 VKALRNVQDEVD
+212 VKALKNVQDEVD

-396 ETAQSASSARLSAA
+396 ETAQSAASSRLSAA

-555 SQTQIDKLIEFSS
+555 SQNQIDKLIEFSS

-589 TSGQHVEVTAESI
+589 TSRQHVEVTAESI

-669 KFNSTAKVPVDN
+669 KFNSTAKIPAEN
-681 IKKLQEYAIKTDQ
+681 IKGLQDHATKTDQ

-723 LGAQQGETNELNNQV
+723 LAAQQGETNELNNQV

-745 KLRDNANKDN
+745 KLRDNANKDI

-793 RSLTGQEYAIFEAW
+793 RSLTSQEAAIFEAW
-807 YKKQKEVKD
+807 YKKQKEAKD
-816 LQESIS
+816 LQESIT
-822 ESTRKQTKEVE
+822 ESSRKQTKESE
-833 KQTKEAAK
+833 KKLKITQAELEVAKRSAALIESSGLGK
-841 QAVLLA
+841 YAESKGIPSSVIAGLLA
-847 GNDEKSR
+847 QESQGIREAKSHTGAIGYFQTTSGYRKQNNMSVADSYDLEKSGKIVID
-854 NMLRVYLAFRNAGLG
+854 NIAKVYKKTGDLAQAILSHNAGEG
-869 DKQARVM
+869 GARQFTKTGKVKGS
-876 TAQVGRE
+876 AE
-883 TDFRNEAMFGSHKDA
+883 RNKEVSQ
-898 NNGYT
+898 Y
-903 NTGFLS
+903 
-909 WQKSRSTKLMQSLQ
+909 
-923 GQGVL
+923 
-928 DKNGKIQQT
+928 
-937 QDALDAMA
+937 
-945 KHAVQEAM
+945 
-953 TDKSYSKSKAAL
+953 
-965 LNDDLD
+965 
-971 YRSLERIVAK
+971 VAK
-981 NLVGWDYD
+981 VSRYSDIIAGGVGKGGLSD
-989 GKKLGKAKASQHLA
+989 GDSDRAYGKQ
-1003 KQDSYYN
+1003 
-1010 QLSKILGDNP
+1010 I
-1020 EAVSKA
+1020 
-1026 IGDLSKLEDEA
+1026 
-1037 YKARAK
+1037 KAR
-1043 TLEEVKQLQAT
+1043 LELVKQGLNLQEQYEEEQAKRT
-1054 YDSETVARSK
+1054 KARN
-1064 KREEEINK
+1064 EEINL
-1072 ATILGQSNLIPKINE
+1072 AQQTGQTALIPKIKE
-1087 RYDAE
+1087 RYKAQDELA
-1092 DKLAQKQFDFE
+1092 KLQQDFE
-1103 VNGYKWTEEQKL
+1103 VNGYKWTEKQKL
-1115 DYTYET
+1115 EYTYET

-1137 KVALDGLKL
+1137 KVALGGLEL

-1159 EQRLFQARLSL
+1159 EQRLFQAEQFMLGEMERIKKRYALEYDEISKITDL
-1170 LSETQAMQERYRLER
+1170 EERRRKMSAFQADFIRNGVGNPTIDQYDTSSQFLKSTNYTKPKQTNMQVLDEDYAQTYQKLKDNLAAVLESEKASYQERLEA
-1185 EEIHKNTKLSIE
+1185 
-1197 ERQKLIALSKA
+1197 ERVFKEARQQMDNEYHLKA
-1208 NQDKETRDKVNNA
+1208 IDARKADHDSQLQLYSQMISSASST
-1221 VQNWGGIQAD
+1221 WGGLTQIVKDAR
-1231 MNGTGEFFRQDQE
+1231 GEN
-1244 RFSRLNAAN
+1244 SRSFKAMFIAQQSFAIASAIISAHL
-1253 DLADSQFA
+1253 A
-1261 ATDLN
+1261 ATQVAADATIPFFGAKIAASTAMLAMGYAN
-1266 EQNSLD
+1266 
-1272 GLNAQFEA
+1272 A
-1280 GLIKQQ
+1280 GLI
-1286 DYENQKTAII
+1286 A
-1296 QAAQDQRNQ
+1296 
-1305 IAAEH
+1305 
-1310 AKNVQDIED
+1310 
-1319 KYQQDRL
+1319 
-1326 NTQIAFG
+1326 
-1333 GQMMGSLTSM
+1333 GQT
-1343 FGSMFGEQSKA
+1343 
-1354 YKIMFAADKAYAIAA
+1354 I
-1369 AGIAIQQNIAAASK
+1369 
-1383 AGFPLNIPLI
+1383 AGF
-1393 AGAVA
+1393 
-1398 QGASIIANI
+1398 S
-1407 RAIKDQG
+1407 
-1414 FADGGYTGSGRKYE
+1414 DGGFTGSGGKYQ
-1428 PAGIVHKGEVVWSQ
+1428 PAGIVHKGEIVWSQ

-1448 GGVGLVENMRK
+1448 GGVGLVEKMRK

-1466 INNHAINNTS
+1466 LNN
-1476 AENVFNRS
+1476 
-1484 FLSSKAFNDNQNISN
+1484 
-1499 IFNRPTRENQIIVNA
+1499 
-1514 FKPSKDAASRSEDVQ
+1514 
-1529 SITNQYAGNNT
+1529 
-1540 SFSEVLDKSIQS
+1540 
-1552 SKSFNASKSIIS
+1552 NAS
-1564 SLSNSKVLNSN
+1564 
-1575 VSNSTVQN
+1575 
-1583 AEKELLKEVSIF
+1583 
-1595 KDNGFADGGYTGKGK
+1595 ADS
-1610 KYEIAGAVHKGEIVW
+1610 V
-1625 SQDDI
+1625 
-1630 KKWGGVD
+1630 
-1637 KVEQMRRATSPESFV
+1637 MRRAMMSSSAFIESQKQ
-1652 SNYAQNHTTFESILN
+1652 AD
-1667 RANQSSRIFNQS
+1667 IFNQP
-1679 KEISNIFNKS
+1679 
-1689 VQDDQIIYKGNGN
+1689 VQDTQIIYKGNRDT
-1702 VPTSA
+1702 PKLASSA
-1707 TSDLYHDGKV
+1707 NSDLFHDGKV

-1723 LVQDR
+1723 IVQDR

-1749 MPSIEPSTPTINF
+1749 MPSIEQSSPTINF
-1762 KIEVINQV
+1762 KIEVVNQV

-1777 EQLDEQ
+1777 EQLDEK

-1818 SLTENTTARRNRT
+1818 SLTENTTARRNR

>member
-1 MAQESRLVVVI
+1 MAQEARLVIVI
-12 DSQNAERNAR
+12 DSERAKR
-22 NLGNELVSIE
+22 TAQDLSVELDSITK
-32 RKGEFA
+32 KGDFA
-38 SKSMDSLSVATRA
+38 SKSMDRMSVATRA
-51 LAGHMAGLV
+51 LAGYMAGLL
-60 TVGAAISK
+60 TVGSAISK

-84 NQAELN
+84 NQVELN
-90 KATEDTFQIAQ
+90 KATEDTFRIAQ

-212 VKALRNVQDEVD
+212 VKALKNVQDEVD

-396 ETAQSASSARLSAA
+396 ETAQSAASSRLSAA

-555 SQTQIDKLIEFSS
+555 SQNQIDKLIEFSS

-589 TSGQHVEVTAESI
+589 TSRQHVEVTAESI

-669 KFNSTAKVPVDN
+669 KFNSTAKIPAEN
-681 IKKLQEYAIKTDQ
+681 IKGLQDHATKTDQ

-723 LGAQQGETNELNNQV
+723 LAAQQGETNELNNQV

-745 KLRDNANKDN
+745 KLRDNANKDI

-793 RSLTGQEYAIFEAW
+793 RSLTSQEAAIFEAW
-807 YKKQKEVKD
+807 YKKQKEAKD
-816 LQESIS
+816 LQESIT
-822 ESTRKQTKEVE
+822 ESSRKQTKESE
-833 KQTKEAAK
+833 KKLKITQAELEVAKRSAALIESSGLGK
-841 QAVLLA
+841 YAESKGIPSSVIAGLLA
-847 GNDEKSR
+847 QESQGIREAKSHTGAIGYFQTTSGYRKQNNMSVADSYDLEKSGKIVID
-854 NMLRVYLAFRNAGLG
+854 NIAKVYEKTGDLAQAILSHNAGEG
-869 DKQARVM
+869 GARQFTKTGKVKGS
-876 TAQVGRE
+876 AE
-883 TDFRNEAMFGSHKDA
+883 RNKEVSQ
-898 NNGYT
+898 Y
-903 NTGFLS
+903 
-909 WQKSRSTKLMQSLQ
+909 
-923 GQGVL
+923 
-928 DKNGKIQQT
+928 
-937 QDALDAMA
+937 
-945 KHAVQEAM
+945 
-953 TDKSYSKSKAAL
+953 
-965 LNDDLD
+965 
-971 YRSLERIVAK
+971 VAK
-981 NLVGWDYD
+981 VSRYSDIIAGGVGKGGLSD
-989 GKKLGKAKASQHLA
+989 GDSDRAYGKQ
-1003 KQDSYYN
+1003 
-1010 QLSKILGDNP
+1010 I
-1020 EAVSKA
+1020 
-1026 IGDLSKLEDEA
+1026 
-1037 YKARAK
+1037 KAR
-1043 TLEEVKQLQAT
+1043 LELVKQGLNLQEQYEEEQAKRT
-1054 YDSETVARSK
+1054 KARN
-1064 KREEEINK
+1064 EEINL
-1072 ATILGQSNLIPKINE
+1072 AQQTGQTALIPKIKE
-1087 RYDAE
+1087 RYKAQDELA
-1092 DKLAQKQFDFE
+1092 KLQQDFE
-1103 VNGYKWTEEQKL
+1103 VNGYKWTEKQKL
-1115 DYTYET
+1115 EYTYET

-1137 KVALDGLKL
+1137 KVALGGLEL

-1159 EQRLFQARLSL
+1159 EQRLFQAEQFMLGEMERIKKRYALEYDEISKITDL
-1170 LSETQAMQERYRLER
+1170 EERRRKMSAFQADFIRNGVGNPTIDQYDTSSQFLKSTNYTKPKQTNMQVLDEDYAQTYQKLKDNLAAVLESEKASYQERLEA
-1185 EEIHKNTKLSIE
+1185 
-1197 ERQKLIALSKA
+1197 ERVFKEARQQMDNEYHLKA
-1208 NQDKETRDKVNNA
+1208 IDARKADHDSQLQLYSQMISSASST
-1221 VQNWGGIQAD
+1221 WGGLTQIVKDAR
-1231 MNGTGEFFRQDQE
+1231 GEN
-1244 RFSRLNAAN
+1244 SRSFKAMFIAQQSFAIASAIISAHL
-1253 DLADSQFA
+1253 A
-1261 ATDLN
+1261 ATQVAADATIPFFGAKIAASTAMLAMGYAN
-1266 EQNSLD
+1266 
-1272 GLNAQFEA
+1272 A
-1280 GLIKQQ
+1280 GLI
-1286 DYENQKTAII
+1286 A
-1296 QAAQDQRNQ
+1296 
-1305 IAAEH
+1305 
-1310 AKNVQDIED
+1310 
-1319 KYQQDRL
+1319 
-1326 NTQIAFG
+1326 
-1333 GQMMGSLTSM
+1333 GQT
-1343 FGSMFGEQSKA
+1343 
-1354 YKIMFAADKAYAIAA
+1354 I
-1369 AGIAIQQNIAAASK
+1369 
-1383 AGFPLNIPLI
+1383 AGF
-1393 AGAVA
+1393 
-1398 QGASIIANI
+1398 S
-1407 RAIKDQG
+1407 
-1414 FADGGYTGSGRKYE
+1414 DGGFTGSGGKYQ

-1448 GGVGLVENMRK
+1448 GGVGLVEKMRK

-1466 INNHAINNTS
+1466 LNN
-1476 AENVFNRS
+1476 
-1484 FLSSKAFNDNQNISN
+1484 
-1499 IFNRPTRENQIIVNA
+1499 NA
-1514 FKPSKDAASRSEDVQ
+1514 
-1529 SITNQYAGNNT
+1529 
-1540 SFSEVLDKSIQS
+1540 L
-1552 SKSFNASKSIIS
+1552 
-1564 SLSNSKVLNSN
+1564 
-1575 VSNSTVQN
+1575 
-1583 AEKELLKEVSIF
+1583 
-1595 KDNGFADGGYTGKGK
+1595 ADS
-1610 KYEIAGAVHKGEIVW
+1610 V
-1625 SQDDI
+1625 
-1630 KKWGGVD
+1630 
-1637 KVEQMRRATSPESFV
+1637 MRRAMMSSSAFIESQKQ
-1652 SNYAQNHTTFESILN
+1652 AD
-1667 RANQSSRIFNQS
+1667 IFNQP
-1679 KEISNIFNKS
+1679 
-1689 VQDDQIIYKGNGN
+1689 VQDTQIIYKGNRDT
-1702 VPTSA
+1702 PKLASSA
-1707 TSDLYHDGKV
+1707 NSDLFHDGKV

-1735 DFTLGRTSRPQAEI
+1735 DFTLGSTSRPQAE
-1749 MPSIEPSTPTINF
+1749 
-1762 KIEVINQV
+1762 
-1770 SGATVEA
+1770 
-1777 EQLDEQ
+1777 
-1783 TVRIIVTDE
+1783 
-1792 LDKQLPRKVP
+1792 
-1802 KLVSD
+1802 
-1807 QIANPNSTISR
+1807 
-1818 SLTENTTARRNRT
+1818 

>member
-1 MAQESRLVVVI
+1 MAQESRLVIVI

-212 VKALRNVQDEVD
+212 VKALKNVQNDVD

-257 AAQALSGSIQLLA
+257 AAQVLAGSVQTLA
-270 NNLNLIADSA
+270 SNLDLIADGA
-280 FAIGIGLMT
+280 LVVGIGYITRAILMKSAAIKEGMAST
-289 KAVLTKTVAVQA
+289 LANRQA
-301 SIAAS
+301 SVLNAQAEYAEATAAL
-306 TKQVFATIAERNA
+306 N
-319 NIAAAKAEVESA
+319 AAKAH
-331 LAEAQSTQVTLTNIK
+331 LANVRATN
-346 ATHAQIM
+346 
-353 AEIELEKVRLKAQI
+353 
-367 TEQGRTA
+367 
-374 TITRMAQLGRL
+374 
-385 QAQVALEVAAA
+385 A
-396 ETAQSASSARLSAA
+396 ETQ
-410 LTAQSVATSRL
+410 
-421 ALAKSALMA
+421 AK
-430 IFSPMGLAI
+430 FG
-439 AATAASFYLLS
+439 ATAA
-450 SSSDEVKESLAT
+450 AT
-462 QSDSVSDLT
+462 RYAQAQAAVT
-471 DKYIKLN
+471 AATNAQTAAQIKLN
-478 TVQALTEGVRLR
+478 TATSIAGRLAKGAFGLIGGWTGVATLGVMGLAAAYSYFNNKAEEAKQKLAEQAKVAEKADEELKKLTGNDKAKAVNDLTIAFNAQNKALEKSSRAVGSALIDIENYARGNREVEKISQEARTGTISYTEAIERLN
-490 KEIEQQNDA
+490 KIKLPTDLYENLKKQAAQY
-499 IDDASGAIKRFAY
+499 DDNASKASLSA
-512 IQKELFK
+512 EK
-519 LSGSDYEDYQNAIK
+519 LKLLRVEVKLGGNEAQNAAIQHQK
-533 SIATGAS
+533 QA
-540 DAGDLLKKMISSGRF
+540 DAL
-555 SQTQIDKLIEFSS
+555 
-568 AVAESKNK
+568 
-576 IEQGNTALKLLNA
+576 GNTATEAEKA
-589 TSGQHVEVTAESI
+589 TKALQDYQAKQKDSVIDSIYKSGWLDKGYT
-602 KQLTIQTNLTKVAT
+602 VA
-616 QNFTD
+616 
-621 MKTQMLDSLR
+621 
-631 AQVEFI
+631 
-637 RLNGGSEEQV
+637 
-647 KSLNKVIQAYSLNQ
+647 
-661 ISATDAVS
+661 
-669 KFNSTAKVPVDN
+669 
-681 IKKLQEYAIKTDQ
+681 
-694 SKIALN
+694 
-700 QANAELKKQN
+700 QANAILELQKAKGMSAILSK
-710 DLRNEYLKQHQTV
+710 DEIDSALRNLKIIEE
-723 LGAQQGETNELNNQV
+723 QQERED
-738 AAQEKLN
+738 KL
-745 KLRDNANKDN
+745 
-755 LKNDFLIKNTK
+755 T
-766 AFGGGEKGLDKARA
+766 
-780 ASEFYTDNKIPMT
+780 
-793 RSLTGQEYAIFEAW
+793 EA
-807 YKKQKEVKD
+807 K
-816 LQESIS
+816 
-822 ESTRKQTKEVE
+822 R

-847 GNDEKSR
+847 GNNEQAR
-854 NMLRVYLAFRNAGLG
+854 NMLRVYQSFRNAGLG

-898 NNGYT
+898 NNGYN

-965 LNDDLD
+965 LNEDLD

-981 NLVGWDYD
+981 NFVGWDYD

-1020 EAVSKA
+1020 EAASKA
-1026 IGDLSKLEDEA
+1026 IGDLSKFEDEA

-1092 DKLAQKQFDFE
+1092 DKLSQKQFDFE

-1185 EEIHKNTKLSIE
+1185 EEILKNTKLSIA

-1208 NQDKETRDKVNNA
+1208 TQEKETRDKVNNA

-1231 MNGTGEFFRQDQE
+1231 MNGTSEFFRQDQE
-1244 RFSRLNAAN
+1244 RFNRLNAAN

-1272 GLNAQFEA
+1272 GLDAQLEA

-1296 QAAQDQRNQ
+1296 QTAQDQRNQ
-1305 IAAEH
+1305 IAAEY
-1310 AKNVQDIED
+1310 AKNAQDIED

-1414 FADGGYTGSGRKYE
+1414 FADGGYTGSGGKYQ

-1448 GGVGLVENMRK
+1448 GGVGLVEKMRK

-1466 INNHAINNTS
+1466 LNN
-1476 AENVFNRS
+1476 
-1484 FLSSKAFNDNQNISN
+1484 
-1499 IFNRPTRENQIIVNA
+1499 NA
-1514 FKPSKDAASRSEDVQ
+1514 
-1529 SITNQYAGNNT
+1529 
-1540 SFSEVLDKSIQS
+1540 L
-1552 SKSFNASKSIIS
+1552 
-1564 SLSNSKVLNSN
+1564 
-1575 VSNSTVQN
+1575 
-1583 AEKELLKEVSIF
+1583 
-1595 KDNGFADGGYTGKGK
+1595 ADS
-1610 KYEIAGAVHKGEIVW
+1610 V
-1625 SQDDI
+1625 
-1630 KKWGGVD
+1630 
-1637 KVEQMRRATSPESFV
+1637 MRRAMMSSSAFIESQKQ
-1652 SNYAQNHTTFESILN
+1652 AD
-1667 RANQSSRIFNQS
+1667 IFNQP
-1679 KEISNIFNKS
+1679 
-1689 VQDDQIIYKGNGN
+1689 VQDTQIIYKGNRDTPKLASSGN
-1702 VPTSA
+1702 L
-1707 TSDLYHDGKV
+1707 DLFHDGKV

-1749 MPSIEPSTPTINF
+1749 MPSIEPASPTINF

-1783 TVRIIVTDE
+1783 TVRIIVKDE
-1792 LDKQLPRKVP
+1792 LDKQLPRSVP

-1807 QIANPNSTISR
+1807 QIGNPNSTISR
-1818 SLTENTTARRNRT
+1818 SLTENTTARRNR

>member
-12 DSQNAERNAR
+12 DSQNAVRNAKALADEMSKITEKGDSATR
-22 NLGNELVSIE
+22 TSKELGNQINITNNIVQKFNTTVNNSSSVVSKTSEVTKQATQQVQKYGQEIKTTTQELDKQE
-32 RKGEFA
+32 
-38 SKSMDSLSVATRA
+38 KSARSYSTAIKS
-51 LAGHMAGLV
+51 LAGYMAGLV
-60 TVGAAISK
+60 TINAAINN

-182 LAKAIAK
+182 LAKAIAQ
-189 GMGITVGELRSVAA
+189 GMGITVGELRSIAA
-203 EGKITSQEI
+203 EGKITSQAI
-212 VKALRNVQDEVD
+212 VKALRTVESDVD

-257 AAQALSGSIQLLA
+257 AAQVLAGSIQTLA
-270 NNLNLIADSA
+270 SNLDLIADGA
-280 FAIGIGLMT
+280 LVVGIGYITRAILMKST
-289 KAVLTKTVAVQA
+289 AVKEGMTSTLASRQA
-301 SIAAS
+301 SVLNAQAEYAEATAAL
-306 TKQVFATIAERNA
+306 N
-319 NIAAAKAEVESA
+319 AAKAH
-331 LAEAQSTQVTLTNIK
+331 LANVR
-346 ATHAQIM
+346 ATS
-353 AEIELEKVRLKAQI
+353 
-367 TEQGRTA
+367 
-374 TITRMAQLGRL
+374 
-385 QAQVALEVAAA
+385 A
-396 ETAQSASSARLSAA
+396 ETQ
-410 LTAQSVATSRL
+410 
-421 ALAKSALMA
+421 AK
-430 IFSPMGLAI
+430 FG
-439 AATAASFYLLS
+439 ATAA
-450 SSSDEVKESLAT
+450 AT
-462 QSDSVSDLT
+462 RYAQAQAAVT
-471 DKYIKLN
+471 AATNVQTAAQIKLN
-478 TVQALTEGVRLR
+478 TATLIAGRLAKGAFGLIGGWAGVATLGVMGLAAAYSYFNNKAEEAKQKLAEQAKVAEKADEELKKLTGNDKAKAVNDLTTAFNKQNEALEKSSRAVGSALIDIENYARGNREVEKISQEARTGTISYTEAIERLNKIKLPADLYENLKKQAAQYDENASKASLSAEKLKLFGVEVSLAGN
-490 KEIEQQNDA
+490 KA
-499 IDDASGAIKRFAY
+499 
-512 IQKELFK
+512 
-519 LSGSDYEDYQNAIK
+519 QNAAAQHQK
-533 SIATGAS
+533 QA
-540 DAGDLLKKMISSGRF
+540 DAL
-555 SQTQIDKLIEFSS
+555 
-568 AVAESKNK
+568 
-576 IEQGNTALKLLNA
+576 GNTATEAEKATKALQDYQAKQKDSVIDSIYKSGWLDKGYTVAQANAILELQKAKGMSAILSKDEIDSALRNLKIIEAQQEREDKLTEAKRKQTQEIEKQAKLTKRLVGISGQSGIGTGPHLDVRYGGSMSGQKVSNEHLARLQAGGKPLSSYKISSNYGPRQAPTKGASSFHKGIDFSMPEGTPITTNVAVKDIKTWYDSKGGGYVSEVIFEDGVSLKLLHQSPKMQSKVKGGASKGSDKAAGDIQSQLDRQLDAQRSLEN
-589 TSGQHVEVTAESI
+589 EVASEVQRIQNNLKVRLEDVDKAGFSPERTAEI
-602 KQLTIQTNLTKVAT
+602 K
-616 QNFTD
+616 
-621 MKTQMLDSLR
+621 
-631 AQVEFI
+631 
-637 RLNGGSEEQV
+637 
-647 KSLNKVIQAYSLNQ
+647 
-661 ISATDAVS
+661 
-669 KFNSTAKVPVDN
+669 
-681 IKKLQEYAIKTDQ
+681 
-694 SKIALN
+694 
-700 QANAELKKQN
+700 AELQRRADN
-710 DLRNEYLKQHQTV
+710 DV
-723 LGAQQGETNELNNQV
+723 
-738 AAQEKLN
+738 
-745 KLRDNANKDN
+745 D
-755 LKNDFLIKNTK
+755 I
-766 AFGGGEKGLDKARA
+766 
-780 ASEFYTDNKIPMT
+780 
-793 RSLTGQEYAIFEAW
+793 
-807 YKKQKEVKD
+807 
-816 LQESIS
+816 
-822 ESTRKQTKEVE
+822 
-833 KQTKEAAK
+833 AK
-841 QAVLLA
+841 QAI
-847 GNDEKSR
+847 R
-854 NMLRVYLAFRNAGLG
+854 
-869 DKQARVM
+869 
-876 TAQVGRE
+876 
-883 TDFRNEAMFGSHKDA
+883 
-898 NNGYT
+898 
-903 NTGFLS
+903 
-909 WQKSRSTKLMQSLQ
+909 
-923 GQGVL
+923 
-928 DKNGKIQQT
+928 
-937 QDALDAMA
+937 
-945 KHAVQEAM
+945 
-953 TDKSYSKSKAAL
+953 
-965 LNDDLD
+965 
-971 YRSLERIVAK
+971 
-981 NLVGWDYD
+981 
-989 GKKLGKAKASQHLA
+989 
-1003 KQDSYYN
+1003 
-1010 QLSKILGDNP
+1010 
-1020 EAVSKA
+1020 
-1026 IGDLSKLEDEA
+1026 SKLED
-1037 YKARAK
+1037 YK
-1043 TLEEVKQLQAT
+1043 EF
-1054 YDSETVARSK
+1054 
-1064 KREEEINK
+1064 
-1072 ATILGQSNLIPKINE
+1072 
-1087 RYDAE
+1087 
-1092 DKLAQKQFDFE
+1092 QK
-1103 VNGYKWTEEQKL
+1103 TEEQLLEESFNRKKFNAAH
-1115 DYTYET
+1115 DIE
-1121 NSLRLVAE
+1121 
-1129 GKLSEDQR
+1129 LSKSEQ
-1137 KVALDGLKL
+1137 KQAIELLEQ

-1185 EEIHKNTKLSIE
+1185 EEILKNTKLSIE

-1231 MNGTGEFFRQDQE
+1231 MNGTSEFFRQDQE

-1253 DLADSQFA
+1253 DLADSQYA
-1261 ATDLN
+1261 ATDLDEKN
-1266 EQNSLD
+1266 GLD
-1272 GLNAQFEA
+1272 NLNAQMEA

-1286 DYENQKTAII
+1286 DFENRKTAII

-1305 IAAEH
+1305 IAAEY
-1310 AKNVQDIED
+1310 AQNAQDIED

-1326 NTQIAFG
+1326 NTIIAFG
-1333 GQMMGSLTSM
+1333 GNMMGSLTSM

-1383 AGFPLNIPLI
+1383 AGFPYNLPLI

-1414 FADGGYTGSGRKYE
+1414 FADGGYTGSGGKYE

-1442 EDIKRW
+1442 EDIRRW

-1499 IFNRPTRENQIIVNA
+1499 IFNQPTRENQIIVNA

-1728 SNLDDVQ
+1728 SNLEDVQ
-1735 DFTLGRTSRPQAEI
+1735 DFTISQASRPQAEI

-1783 TVRIIVTDE
+1783 TVRIIVKDE
-1792 LDKQLPRKVP
+1792 LDKQLPRTVP

>member
-1 MAQESRLVVVI
+1 MAQESRLVIVI

-84 NQAELN
+84 NQFELN
-90 KATEDTFQIAQ
+90 NATEDTFRIAQ

-212 VKALRNVQDEVD
+212 VKALRNVESDVD

-257 AAQALSGSIQLLA
+257 AAQTLAEGIQILG
-270 NNLNLIADSA
+270 NNLNLIING
-280 FAIGIGLMT
+280 AIVAGVGLIT
-289 KAVLTKTVAVQA
+289 KAIATKTIAIQA
-301 SIAAS
+301 SIVASAQQRAA
-306 TKQVFATIAERNA
+306 N
-319 NIAAAKAEVESA
+319 
-331 LAEAQSTQVTLTNIK
+331 LAEAQSQVQLLGVEAMRARQSAALALTEINLARSEYNAATSANARAAAVQRLTAAEIAHNIAIKEATVATSAYSLAQSRLNTVATLGSRALGLVGGPIGAITIGISALAAGYMYFQDKAAKANQRLEEQAKVAERTDEALKKLTGNDKTKAVNDLTNAFNAQNEALKKSSLTVGSALIDIENYARGNREVEKISQDARTGTISYTEAIERLNKIKLPADLYENLKKQAAQYDENSSKASLSAEKLKLFGVEVSLAGNKAQNAAAQHQKQADALGNTATEAEK
-346 ATHAQIM
+346 ATKALQDYQAKQKDSVIDSIYKSGWLDKGYTVAQANAILELQKAKGM
-353 AEIELEKVRLKAQI
+353 SAILSKDEIDSALRNLKIIEAQQEREDKLTEAKRKQTQEIEKQAKLTKRLVGISGQSGIGTGPHLDVRYGGSMSGQKVSNEHLA
-367 TEQGRTA
+367 
-374 TITRMAQLGRL
+374 RL
-385 QAQVALEVAAA
+385 QAGGKPLTSYKISSNYGPRKAPAKG
-396 ETAQSASSARLSAA
+396 ASSFHKGIDFSMPEG
-410 LTAQSVATSRL
+410 TPITTNVAVKDIKTWYDS
-421 ALAKSALMA
+421 KGGGYVSEV
-430 IFSPMGLAI
+430 IFEDG
-439 AATAASFYLLS
+439 
-450 SSSDEVKESLAT
+450 
-462 QSDSVSDLT
+462 VS
-471 DKYIKLN
+471 
-478 TVQALTEGVRLR
+478 
-490 KEIEQQNDA
+490 
-499 IDDASGAIKRFAY
+499 
-512 IQKELFK
+512 
-519 LSGSDYEDYQNAIK
+519 
-533 SIATGAS
+533 
-540 DAGDLLKKMISSGRF
+540 
-555 SQTQIDKLIEFSS
+555 
-568 AVAESKNK
+568 
-576 IEQGNTALKLLNA
+576 LKLLHQSPKMQSKVKGGASKGSDKAAGDIQSQLERQLDAQRSLENEVA
-589 TSGQHVEVTAESI
+589 TEVQRIQNNLQVRLEDVDKAGFSPERTAEI
-602 KQLTIQTNLTKVAT
+602 K
-616 QNFTD
+616 
-621 MKTQMLDSLR
+621 
-631 AQVEFI
+631 
-637 RLNGGSEEQV
+637 
-647 KSLNKVIQAYSLNQ
+647 
-661 ISATDAVS
+661 
-669 KFNSTAKVPVDN
+669 
-681 IKKLQEYAIKTDQ
+681 
-694 SKIALN
+694 
-700 QANAELKKQN
+700 AELQRRADN
-710 DLRNEYLKQHQTV
+710 D
-723 LGAQQGETNELNNQV
+723 V
-738 AAQEKLN
+738 A
-745 KLRDNANKDN
+745 
-755 LKNDFLIKNTK
+755 I
-766 AFGGGEKGLDKARA
+766 
-780 ASEFYTDNKIPMT
+780 
-793 RSLTGQEYAIFEAW
+793 
-807 YKKQKEVKD
+807 
-816 LQESIS
+816 
-822 ESTRKQTKEVE
+822 
-833 KQTKEAAK
+833 AK
-841 QAVLLA
+841 QAI
-847 GNDEKSR
+847 R
-854 NMLRVYLAFRNAGLG
+854 
-869 DKQARVM
+869 
-876 TAQVGRE
+876 
-883 TDFRNEAMFGSHKDA
+883 
-898 NNGYT
+898 
-903 NTGFLS
+903 
-909 WQKSRSTKLMQSLQ
+909 
-923 GQGVL
+923 
-928 DKNGKIQQT
+928 
-937 QDALDAMA
+937 
-945 KHAVQEAM
+945 
-953 TDKSYSKSKAAL
+953 
-965 LNDDLD
+965 
-971 YRSLERIVAK
+971 
-981 NLVGWDYD
+981 
-989 GKKLGKAKASQHLA
+989 
-1003 KQDSYYN
+1003 
-1010 QLSKILGDNP
+1010 
-1020 EAVSKA
+1020 
-1026 IGDLSKLEDEA
+1026 SKLED
-1037 YKARAK
+1037 YK
-1043 TLEEVKQLQAT
+1043 EF
-1054 YDSETVARSK
+1054 
-1064 KREEEINK
+1064 
-1072 ATILGQSNLIPKINE
+1072 
-1087 RYDAE
+1087 
-1092 DKLAQKQFDFE
+1092 QK
-1103 VNGYKWTEEQKL
+1103 TEEQLLEESFNRKKFNAAH
-1115 DYTYET
+1115 DIE
-1121 NSLRLVAE
+1121 
-1129 GKLSEDQR
+1129 LSKSEQ
-1137 KVALDGLKL
+1137 KQAVELLEQ

-1185 EEIHKNTKLSIE
+1185 EEILKNTKLSIE

-1221 VQNWGGIQAD
+1221 AQNWGGIQAD

-1305 IAAEH
+1305 IAAEY
-1310 AKNVQDIED
+1310 AKNAQDIED

-1383 AGFPLNIPLI
+1383 AGFPLNLPLI

-1414 FADGGYTGSGRKYE
+1414 FADGGYTGRGGKYE
-1428 PAGIVHKGEVVWSQ
+1428 VAGAVHKGEIVWSQ

-1448 GGVGLVENMRK
+1448 GGVGLVEKMRK

-1466 INNHAINNTS
+1466 LNN
-1476 AENVFNRS
+1476 
-1484 FLSSKAFNDNQNISN
+1484 
-1499 IFNRPTRENQIIVNA
+1499 
-1514 FKPSKDAASRSEDVQ
+1514 
-1529 SITNQYAGNNT
+1529 
-1540 SFSEVLDKSIQS
+1540 
-1552 SKSFNASKSIIS
+1552 NAS
-1564 SLSNSKVLNSN
+1564 
-1575 VSNSTVQN
+1575 
-1583 AEKELLKEVSIF
+1583 
-1595 KDNGFADGGYTGKGK
+1595 ADS
-1610 KYEIAGAVHKGEIVW
+1610 V
-1625 SQDDI
+1625 
-1630 KKWGGVD
+1630 
-1637 KVEQMRRATSPESFV
+1637 MRRAMMSSSAFIESQKQ
-1652 SNYAQNHTTFESILN
+1652 AD
-1667 RANQSSRIFNQS
+1667 IFNQP
-1679 KEISNIFNKS
+1679 
-1689 VQDDQIIYKGNGN
+1689 VQDTQIIYKGNRDT
-1702 VPTSA
+1702 PKLASSA
-1707 TSDLYHDGKV
+1707 NSDLFHDGKV

-1749 MPSIEPSTPTINF
+1749 MPSIEPASPTINF

-1783 TVRIIVTDE
+1783 TVRIIVKDE
-1792 LDKQLPRKVP
+1792 LDKQLPRTVP

>member
-1 MAQESRLVVVI
+1 
-12 DSQNAERNAR
+12 
-22 NLGNELVSIE
+22 
-32 RKGEFA
+32 
-38 SKSMDSLSVATRA
+38 
-51 LAGHMAGLV
+51 
-60 TVGAAISK
+60 
-68 MDTYTGL
+68 
-75 QNRLKLVTN
+75 
-84 NQAELN
+84 
-90 KATEDTFQIAQ
+90 
-101 KTYSAWDSVLQVYQ
+101 
-115 RFSDNAKTL
+115 
-124 NLTMDDT
+124 
-131 ARLTETVSKAVAISG
+131 
-146 ASAEAADAALV
+146 
-157 QFGQALASGTLR
+157 R

-212 VKALRNVQDEVD
+212 VKALKNVQDEVD

-396 ETAQSASSARLSAA
+396 ETAQSAASSRLSAA

-555 SQTQIDKLIEFSS
+555 SQNQIDKLIEFSS

-589 TSGQHVEVTAESI
+589 TSRQHVEVTAESI

-669 KFNSTAKVPVDN
+669 KFNSTAKIPAEN
-681 IKKLQEYAIKTDQ
+681 IKGLQDHATKTDQ

-723 LGAQQGETNELNNQV
+723 LAAQQGETNELNNQV

-745 KLRDNANKDN
+745 KLRDNANKDI

-793 RSLTGQEYAIFEAW
+793 RSLTSQEAAIFEAW
-807 YKKQKEVKD
+807 YKKQKEAKD
-816 LQESIS
+816 LQESIT
-822 ESTRKQTKEVE
+822 ESSRKQTKESE
-833 KQTKEAAK
+833 KKLKITQAELEVAKRSAALIESSGLGK
-841 QAVLLA
+841 YAESKGIPSSVIAGLLA
-847 GNDEKSR
+847 QESQGIREAKSHTGAIGYFQTTSGYRKQNNMSVADSYDLEKSGKIVID
-854 NMLRVYLAFRNAGLG
+854 NIAKVYEKTGDLAQAILSHNAGEG
-869 DKQARVM
+869 GARQFTKTGKVKGS
-876 TAQVGRE
+876 AE
-883 TDFRNEAMFGSHKDA
+883 RNKEVSQ
-898 NNGYT
+898 Y
-903 NTGFLS
+903 
-909 WQKSRSTKLMQSLQ
+909 
-923 GQGVL
+923 
-928 DKNGKIQQT
+928 
-937 QDALDAMA
+937 
-945 KHAVQEAM
+945 
-953 TDKSYSKSKAAL
+953 
-965 LNDDLD
+965 
-971 YRSLERIVAK
+971 VAK
-981 NLVGWDYD
+981 VSRYSDIIAGGVGKGGLSD
-989 GKKLGKAKASQHLA
+989 GDSDRAYGKQ
-1003 KQDSYYN
+1003 
-1010 QLSKILGDNP
+1010 I
-1020 EAVSKA
+1020 
-1026 IGDLSKLEDEA
+1026 
-1037 YKARAK
+1037 KAR
-1043 TLEEVKQLQAT
+1043 LELVKQGLNLQEQYEEEQAKRT
-1054 YDSETVARSK
+1054 KARN
-1064 KREEEINK
+1064 EEINL
-1072 ATILGQSNLIPKINE
+1072 AQQTGQTALIPKIKE
-1087 RYDAE
+1087 RYKAQDELA
-1092 DKLAQKQFDFE
+1092 KLQQDFE
-1103 VNGYKWTEEQKL
+1103 VNGYKWTEKQKL
-1115 DYTYET
+1115 EYTYET

-1137 KVALDGLKL
+1137 KVALGGLEL

-1159 EQRLFQARLSL
+1159 EQRLFQAEQFMLGEMERIKKRYALEYDEISKITDL
-1170 LSETQAMQERYRLER
+1170 EERRRKMSAFQADFIRNGVGNPTIDQYDTSSQFLKSTNYTKPKQTNMQVLDEDYAQTYQKLKDNLAAVLESEKASYQERLEA
-1185 EEIHKNTKLSIE
+1185 
-1197 ERQKLIALSKA
+1197 ERVFKEARQQMDNEYHLKA
-1208 NQDKETRDKVNNA
+1208 IDARKADHDSQLQLYSQMISSASST
-1221 VQNWGGIQAD
+1221 WGGLTQIVKDAR
-1231 MNGTGEFFRQDQE
+1231 GEN
-1244 RFSRLNAAN
+1244 SRSFKAMFIAQQSFAIASAIISAHL
-1253 DLADSQFA
+1253 A
-1261 ATDLN
+1261 ATQVAADATIPFFGAKIAASTAMLAMGYAN
-1266 EQNSLD
+1266 
-1272 GLNAQFEA
+1272 A
-1280 GLIKQQ
+1280 GLI
-1286 DYENQKTAII
+1286 A
-1296 QAAQDQRNQ
+1296 
-1305 IAAEH
+1305 
-1310 AKNVQDIED
+1310 
-1319 KYQQDRL
+1319 
-1326 NTQIAFG
+1326 
-1333 GQMMGSLTSM
+1333 GQT
-1343 FGSMFGEQSKA
+1343 
-1354 YKIMFAADKAYAIAA
+1354 I
-1369 AGIAIQQNIAAASK
+1369 
-1383 AGFPLNIPLI
+1383 AGF
-1393 AGAVA
+1393 
-1398 QGASIIANI
+1398 S
-1407 RAIKDQG
+1407 
-1414 FADGGYTGSGRKYE
+1414 DGGFTGSGGKYQ
-1428 PAGIVHKGEVVWSQ
+1428 PAGIVHKGEIVWSQ

-1448 GGVGLVENMRK
+1448 GGVGLVEKMRK

-1466 INNHAINNTS
+1466 LNN
-1476 AENVFNRS
+1476 
-1484 FLSSKAFNDNQNISN
+1484 
-1499 IFNRPTRENQIIVNA
+1499 
-1514 FKPSKDAASRSEDVQ
+1514 
-1529 SITNQYAGNNT
+1529 
-1540 SFSEVLDKSIQS
+1540 
-1552 SKSFNASKSIIS
+1552 NAS
-1564 SLSNSKVLNSN
+1564 
-1575 VSNSTVQN
+1575 
-1583 AEKELLKEVSIF
+1583 
-1595 KDNGFADGGYTGKGK
+1595 ADS
-1610 KYEIAGAVHKGEIVW
+1610 V
-1625 SQDDI
+1625 
-1630 KKWGGVD
+1630 
-1637 KVEQMRRATSPESFV
+1637 MRRAMMSSSAFIESQKQ
-1652 SNYAQNHTTFESILN
+1652 AD
-1667 RANQSSRIFNQS
+1667 IFNQP
-1679 KEISNIFNKS
+1679 
-1689 VQDDQIIYKGNGN
+1689 VQDTQIIYKGNRDI
-1702 VPTSA
+1702 PKLASSA
-1707 TSDLYHDGKV
+1707 NSDLFHDGKV

-1728 SNLDDVQ
+1728 SNLEDVQ
-1735 DFTLGRTSRPQAEI
+1735 DFTIGQAARPQAEI

-1818 SLTENTTARRNRT
+1818 SLTENTTARRNR

>member
-1 MAQESRLVVVI
+1 MAQESRLVIVI

-22 NLGNELVSIE
+22 NLGNELNSIE

-51 LAGHMAGLV
+51 LAGHMAGLL
-60 TVGAAISK
+60 TVGSAISK

-90 KATEDTFQIAQ
+90 KATEDTFRIAQ

-212 VKALRNVQDEVD
+212 VKALRNVESDVD

-257 AAQALSGSIQLLA
+257 AAQVLAGSVQTLA
-270 NNLNLIADSA
+270 SNLDLIADGA
-280 FAIGIGLMT
+280 LVVGIGYITRAILMKSAAIKEGMAST
-289 KAVLTKTVAVQA
+289 LASRQA
-301 SIAAS
+301 SVLNAQAEYAEATAAL
-306 TKQVFATIAERNA
+306 N
-319 NIAAAKAEVESA
+319 AAKAH
-331 LAEAQSTQVTLTNIK
+331 LANVRATN
-346 ATHAQIM
+346 
-353 AEIELEKVRLKAQI
+353 
-367 TEQGRTA
+367 
-374 TITRMAQLGRL
+374 
-385 QAQVALEVAAA
+385 A
-396 ETAQSASSARLSAA
+396 ETQ
-410 LTAQSVATSRL
+410 
-421 ALAKSALMA
+421 AK
-430 IFSPMGLAI
+430 FG
-439 AATAASFYLLS
+439 ATAA
-450 SSSDEVKESLAT
+450 AT
-462 QSDSVSDLT
+462 RYAQAQAAVT
-471 DKYIKLN
+471 AATNAQTAAQIKLN
-478 TVQALTEGVRLR
+478 TATSIAGRLAKGAFGLIGGWAGVATLGVMGLAAAYSYFNNKAEEAKQKLAEQAKVAEKADEELKKLTGNDKAKAVNDLTTAFNAQNKALEKSSRAVGSALIDIENYARGNREVEKISQEARTGTISYTEAIERLN
-490 KEIEQQNDA
+490 KIKLPTDLYENLKKQAAQY
-499 IDDASGAIKRFAY
+499 DDNASKASLSA
-512 IQKELFK
+512 EK
-519 LSGSDYEDYQNAIK
+519 LKLLRVEVKLGGNEAQNAAIQHQK
-533 SIATGAS
+533 QA
-540 DAGDLLKKMISSGRF
+540 DAL
-555 SQTQIDKLIEFSS
+555 
-568 AVAESKNK
+568 
-576 IEQGNTALKLLNA
+576 GNTATEAEKATKALQDYQAKQKDSVIDSIYKSGWLDKGYTVAQANAILELQKAKGMSAILSKDEIDSALRNLKIIEEQQEREDKLTEAKRKQTQEIEKQAKLTKRLVGISGQSGIGTGPHLDVRYGGSLSGQKVSNEHLARLQAGGKPLTSYKISSNYGPRKAPTKGASSFHKGIDFSMPEGTPITTNVAVKDIKTWYDSKGGGYVSEVIFEDGVSLKLLHQSPKMQSKVKGGASKGSDKAAGDIQSQLERQLDAQRSLENEVA
-589 TSGQHVEVTAESI
+589 TEVQRIQNNLQVRLEDVDKAGFSPERTAEI
-602 KQLTIQTNLTKVAT
+602 K
-616 QNFTD
+616 
-621 MKTQMLDSLR
+621 
-631 AQVEFI
+631 
-637 RLNGGSEEQV
+637 
-647 KSLNKVIQAYSLNQ
+647 
-661 ISATDAVS
+661 
-669 KFNSTAKVPVDN
+669 
-681 IKKLQEYAIKTDQ
+681 
-694 SKIALN
+694 
-700 QANAELKKQN
+700 AELQRRADN
-710 DLRNEYLKQHQTV
+710 D
-723 LGAQQGETNELNNQV
+723 V
-738 AAQEKLN
+738 A
-745 KLRDNANKDN
+745 
-755 LKNDFLIKNTK
+755 I
-766 AFGGGEKGLDKARA
+766 
-780 ASEFYTDNKIPMT
+780 
-793 RSLTGQEYAIFEAW
+793 
-807 YKKQKEVKD
+807 
-816 LQESIS
+816 
-822 ESTRKQTKEVE
+822 
-833 KQTKEAAK
+833 AK
-841 QAVLLA
+841 QAI
-847 GNDEKSR
+847 R
-854 NMLRVYLAFRNAGLG
+854 
-869 DKQARVM
+869 
-876 TAQVGRE
+876 
-883 TDFRNEAMFGSHKDA
+883 
-898 NNGYT
+898 
-903 NTGFLS
+903 
-909 WQKSRSTKLMQSLQ
+909 
-923 GQGVL
+923 
-928 DKNGKIQQT
+928 
-937 QDALDAMA
+937 
-945 KHAVQEAM
+945 
-953 TDKSYSKSKAAL
+953 
-965 LNDDLD
+965 
-971 YRSLERIVAK
+971 
-981 NLVGWDYD
+981 
-989 GKKLGKAKASQHLA
+989 
-1003 KQDSYYN
+1003 
-1010 QLSKILGDNP
+1010 
-1020 EAVSKA
+1020 
-1026 IGDLSKLEDEA
+1026 SKLED
-1037 YKARAK
+1037 YK
-1043 TLEEVKQLQAT
+1043 EF
-1054 YDSETVARSK
+1054 
-1064 KREEEINK
+1064 
-1072 ATILGQSNLIPKINE
+1072 
-1087 RYDAE
+1087 
-1092 DKLAQKQFDFE
+1092 QK
-1103 VNGYKWTEEQKL
+1103 TEEQLLEESFNRKKFNAAH
-1115 DYTYET
+1115 DIE
-1121 NSLRLVAE
+1121 
-1129 GKLSEDQR
+1129 LSKSEQ
-1137 KVALDGLKL
+1137 KQAVELLEQ

-1185 EEIHKNTKLSIE
+1185 EEILKNTKLSIE

-1221 VQNWGGIQAD
+1221 AQNWGGIQAD

-1305 IAAEH
+1305 IAAEY
-1310 AKNVQDIED
+1310 AKNAQDIED

-1414 FADGGYTGSGRKYE
+1414 FADGGYTGSGGKYE

-1442 EDIKRW
+1442 EDIRRW

-1499 IFNRPTRENQIIVNA
+1499 IFNQPTRENQIIVNA
-1514 FKPSKDAASRSEDVQ
+1514 FKPSKDAALQSEDVQ

-1728 SNLDDVQ
+1728 SNLEDVQ
-1735 DFTLGRTSRPQAEI
+1735 DFTI
-1749 MPSIEPSTPTINF
+1749 
-1762 KIEVINQV
+1762 
-1770 SGATVEA
+1770 
-1777 EQLDEQ
+1777 
-1783 TVRIIVTDE
+1783 
-1792 LDKQLPRKVP
+1792 
-1802 KLVSD
+1802 
-1807 QIANPNSTISR
+1807 
-1818 SLTENTTARRNRT
+1818 